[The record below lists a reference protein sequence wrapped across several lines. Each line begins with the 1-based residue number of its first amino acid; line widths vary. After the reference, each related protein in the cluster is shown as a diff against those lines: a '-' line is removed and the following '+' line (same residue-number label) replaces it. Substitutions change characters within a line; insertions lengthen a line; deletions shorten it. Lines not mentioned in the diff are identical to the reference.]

1 MGGAHM
7 SNEKILV
14 VDDEAAVVEL
24 LKDWLEEAGYQV
36 VTGSDGGEGFR
47 QFFNHRPDVAI
58 IDVLMPGT
66 DGFELCQRIRE
77 VSQIPV
83 IFLSARGQE
92 SYKVRGLNLGA
103 DDYLVKPIGSKEL
116 LARVAAA
123 TRRAKLPAAAE
134 AATAYSDGA
143 VSLDHG
149 QHEAYVRGEKVSLTP
164 TEYRLLSYLV
174 QHRGQVVTQQ
184 QLWDS
189 VWGWDAGSL
198 DSVKWHI
205 SYLRKKI
212 EENPENP
219 KLILTVRGVG
229 YRYQSPQPS

>member
-1 MGGAHM
+1 MG
-7 SNEKILV
+7 NEKILV
-14 VDDEAAVVEL
+14 VDDEPAVVDL
-24 LKDWLEEAGYQV
+24 LKDWLEEAGYQ
-36 VTGSDGGEGFR
+36 TIAASDGSEGFK
-47 QFFNHRPDVAI
+47 QFFNHRPDLAI
-58 IDVLMPGT
+58 IDILMPGT

-77 VSQIPV
+77 VSQIPIIV
-83 IFLSARGQE
+83 LSARGQE
-92 SYKVRGLNLGA
+92 SYKVRGLHLGA
-103 DDYLVKPIGSKEL
+103 DDYLVKPIGGKEL

-123 TRRAKLPAAAE
+123 LRRSRMPAAEQASS
-134 AATAYSDGA
+134 YSDGV
-143 VSLDHG
+143 VSLDFK
-149 QHEAYVRGEKVSLTP
+149 QHEAYVRGERVSLTP

-212 EENPENP
+212 EEDAENP
-219 KLILTVRGVG
+219 QLVVTVRGVG
-229 YRYQSPQPS
+229 YRYRAPAS

>member
-1 MGGAHM
+1 MA
-7 SNEKILV
+7 NEKILV
-14 VDDEAAVVEL
+14 VDDEPAVVEL
-24 LKDWLEEAGYQV
+24 LKDLLEEAGYQV
-36 VTGSDGGEGFR
+36 VSASDGAEGFR
-47 QFFNHRPDVAI
+47 QFFNHRPDLAI
-58 IDVLMPGT
+58 VDVMMPGT

-83 IFLSARGQE
+83 IILSARGQE
-92 SYKVRGLNLGA
+92 TYKVRGLNLGA
-103 DDYLVKPIGSKEL
+103 DDYLVKPVGGKEL

-123 TRRAKLPAAAE
+123 TRRAKLPASE
-134 AATAYSDGA
+134 TSSAYSDGL

-149 QHEAYVRGEKVSLTP
+149 QHEAYVRGQKVSLTP

-198 DSVKWHI
+198 DSVKWHV

-219 KLILTVRGVG
+219 QLVITVRGVG
-229 YRYQSPQPS
+229 YRYQPPPS